1 MMSALL
7 TEGQA
12 LSGRRRGILA
22 YVTEHGVVPVADLL
36 KRFSLSRASINR
48 DLLVLCAQGLVRRIG
63 TDITT
68 LPNIGASASVVYRRA
83 QAVAEKQAIAT
94 LAASMVSQGDTVA
107 LDDSTTAGA
116 MADTLCEIAQ
126 LTVVT
131 NSLGLVS
138 RLGPCETVGLIGLGG
153 RYSPTFDAFVGR
165 ICEQAVMSMRINMAF
180 VSAAA
185 ISGVTA
191 YHQVEDIIQ
200 AKRALMDVADCRVLL
215 ADSRKFDTVAMNRL
229 ALLSEFDVVITDDG
243 IDPARA
249 GLLRDAGIALKI
261 ADVPRPGSGV
271 TPD

>member
-1 MMSALL
+1 MMNALL

-12 LSGRRRGILA
+12 LSGRRRGILD

-48 DLLVLCAQGLVRRIG
+48 DLLVLCAQGLVRRVG
-63 TDITT
+63 ADITA
-68 LPNIGASASVVYRRA
+68 LPNISAAGSVMYRRG

-94 LAASMVSQGDTVA
+94 LAASMVSQGDTIA

-116 MADTLCEIAQ
+116 MADRLSDIAG

-131 NSLGLVS
+131 NSRGLVS

-165 ICEQAVMSMRINMAF
+165 ICEQAVRSMRINTAF

-185 ISGVTA
+185 VSGMAV

-215 ADSRKFDTVAMNRL
+215 ADSRKFDTSAMNRL

-271 TPD
+271 TPG

>member
-1 MMSALL
+1 
-7 TEGQA
+7 
-12 LSGRRRGILA
+12 
-22 YVTEHGVVPVADLL
+22 
-36 KRFSLSRASINR
+36 
-48 DLLVLCAQGLVRRIG
+48 
-63 TDITT
+63 
-68 LPNIGASASVVYRRA
+68 
-83 QAVAEKQAIAT
+83 
-94 LAASMVSQGDTVA
+94 MVGQGDTVG
-107 LDDSTTAGA
+107 LDDSTTAWA
-116 MADTLCEIAQ
+116 MTDRLCEIAQ

-131 NSLGLVS
+131 NSLGIVS
-138 RLGPCETVGLIGLGG
+138 RLAPCETVGLIGLGG

-200 AKRALMDVADCRVLL
+200 AKRALMGVADCRVLL